1 MRYSPQEATWPEGR
15 MHKVADILNHVHA
28 ILVGSNDA
36 DQAETF
42 LRNLLDGLDLD
53 TLRRLEAVIYSG
65 RGDGSPVEL
74 RPVLAVNHPT
84 KDDVVRTIIEKL
96 PNLYDYLERGLDRAN
111 AEGIDLD
118 TF

>member
-1 MRYSPQEATWPEGR
+1 MRNVLEIIDHIQTLLLGS
-15 MHKVADILNHVHA
+15 ADKA
-28 ILVGSNDA
+28 
-36 DQAETF
+36 QAEDF
-42 LRNLLDGLDLD
+42 LRKLLDGLDLE
-53 TLRRLEAVIYSG
+53 TLRRVEAVMYSG
-65 RGDGSPVEL
+65 RGDGSPVEV

-96 PNLYDYLERGLDRAN
+96 PNLDDYLERGLDRAK

>member
-1 MRYSPQEATWPEGR
+1 

-53 TLRRLEAVIYSG
+53 TLRHDHRKAAEPLRL
-65 RGDGSPVEL
+65 P
-74 RPVLAVNHPT
+74 
-84 KDDVVRTIIEKL
+84 
-96 PNLYDYLERGLDRAN
+96 
-111 AEGIDLD
+111 
-118 TF
+118 